1 MDIYGN
7 IRLFNDEIMKK
18 YYSVK
23 RYAEK
28 VGKTSQA
35 IYNQIKTNKLEV
47 IEVEIGT
54 VGKKNYIIVEE
65 E

>member
-1 MDIYGN
+1 
-7 IRLFNDEIMKK
+7 MKK

-65 E
+65 EE